1 MKVSTRPA
9 TGNLL
14 YNLNSSVGAIFF
26 SKKTGRILFLLRAG
40 DRYKNT
46 WAFVGGR
53 VESNETIV
61 EALFREITEEIGSI
75 PEHIKVI
82 PLDKFT
88 NTNKKFEYHT
98 YVIVV
103 EEEFIP
109 KLNSEHKGY
118 AWTDTQTLPKPLH
131 PGVFSTLNAQEIYLK
146 LKTVSELF
154 VDSA

>member
-40 DRYKNT
+40 DRYENT

-98 YVIVV
+98 
-103 EEEFIP
+103 
-109 KLNSEHKGY
+109 
-118 AWTDTQTLPKPLH
+118 WTDTQTLPKPLH